1 MGVKYRYFRIDDAGR
16 GRLIETIRSVV
27 SEYNEVLLA
36 VLFGSFIELD
46 EFRDV
51 DIGIYCRGG
60 CWDVAVDLGVELEE
74 RVGLPFDI
82 VDIDESPIT
91 LQLRIFR
98 TGMPIL
104 ERVPGL
110 FERLFLR
117 SLDYQFMIS
126 RHWEWRSANA

>member
-1 MGVKYRYFRIDDAGR
+1 VGVKYRYFRIDDAGR

-27 SEYNEVLLA
+27 NRYSEVLLA
-36 VLFGSFIELD
+36 VLFGSFVELG

-51 DIGIYCRGG
+51 DLGIYCRGG

-98 TGMPIL
+98 TGVPIL

-117 SLDYQFMIS
+117 SLDYQFMIRQS
-126 RHWEWRSANA
+126 PEEVT

>member
-1 MGVKYRYFRIDDAGR
+1 VGVKYGYFSIDDAGR

-27 SEYNEVLLA
+27 NGYNEVLLA
-36 VLFGSFIELD
+36 VLFGSFVELG

-51 DIGIYCRGG
+51 DLGIYCRGG

-74 RVGLPFDI
+74 RIGLPFDI
-82 VDIDESPIT
+82 VDIDESLIT

-98 TGMPIL
+98 TGIPIL

-110 FERLFLR
+110 F
-117 SLDYQFMIS
+117 
-126 RHWEWRSANA
+126 